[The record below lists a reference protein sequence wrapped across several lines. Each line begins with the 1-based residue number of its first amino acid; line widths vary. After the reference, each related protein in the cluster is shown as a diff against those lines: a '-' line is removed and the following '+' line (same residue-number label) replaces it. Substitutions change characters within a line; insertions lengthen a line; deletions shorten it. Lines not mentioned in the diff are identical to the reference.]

1 MLLPVRPNVF
11 HRIQLRRIGR
21 QEFRG
26 DVAFG
31 EFDELS
37 YQAAAVCRQ
46 AVPDDQQRPVDV
58 ADQSLQEVDD
68 LQLADRTAIEPEVK
82 VAQRQPGRHRKLL
95 PVEVELQQRCLAA
108 RRPGATAMR
117 LLTQSAF
124 VDEDDRAALFLGF
137 FLVAGQVLR
146 CQ

>member
-1 MLLPVRPNVF
+1 MQGSARKDVVF
-11 HRIQLRRIGR
+11 GQ
-21 QEFRG
+21 RG
-26 DVAFG
+26 CI
-31 EFDELS
+31 LS
-37 YQAAAVCRQ
+37 PYQGQ
-46 AVPDDQQRPVDV
+46 NGNPGPDDQQRPVDV

-68 LQLADRTAIEPEVK
+68 LELADRTTIEPEVK

-95 PVEVELQQRCLAA
+95 PVEVELQRCLAA